1 MNLLLSLLSF
11 SLPVLMGV
19 LLIHALWVEKNNF
32 FDWALKLSLGTGIG
46 LGLFSLLYFVY
57 LFLFAGSRWF
67 LFVEIFM
74 AGIIL
79 FFTWQKLKPR
89 GHRDTE
95 KKQINSLQT
104 WALILAGIVFLTTAL
119 GILNYSRQRAQGDW
133 DAWMIYN
140 RAARFLYRDQVNW
153 QESFPQ
159 EMSVIFHADYPLL
172 LASNIAARWDILNK
186 ETPYVPMFQSVLFAF
201 AALGLVFGALG
212 KFKSTGQASLGLI
225 LLGGVPFYLYEGGRQ
240 TADLPL
246 AFFFL
251 ATVVF
256 IFSYYEEK
264 RLSMLI
270 FAGFTAALAAW
281 TKNEGLLF
289 LLIAGAV
296 IAINELRLRSFRG
309 ILYFVA
315 GSVLPL
321 CVALYFKVAL
331 APASEFLSGGLTKI
345 LQDIADP
352 ARHGIILAYFK
363 NIFLFSNGWYRV
375 GILPILCVYFL
386 VFHSRAKEN
395 PQAVFIGFA
404 IFTLQIIGYY
414 AFYLISP
421 YELDWHLSS
430 SIDRLFFHVYPTIL
444 FVTLAASQ
452 TPETIF
458 AE

>member
-1 MNLLLSLLSF
+1 MTALLSLLVF
-11 SLPVLMGV
+11 TLPALTGI
-19 LLIHALWVEKNNF
+19 LIVHAQWAEKNNF
-32 FDWALKLSLGTGIG
+32 FDWVLKVSLGTGIG
-46 LGLFSLLYFVY
+46 LGISSVLYFVY
-57 LFLFAGSRWF
+57 LLAFAGKPWF
-67 LFVEIFM
+67 LFVEIPM
-74 AGIIL
+74 AVIVL

-89 GHRDTE
+89 RHGDTE
-95 KKQINSLQT
+95 KKQLRPFQT
-104 WALILAGIVFLTTAL
+104 WMLILAGIVFLTTAL
-119 GILNYSRQRAQGDW
+119 GILNYARQRALGDW

-140 RAARFLYRDQVNW
+140 RAARFLYRDQTGW
-153 QESFPQ
+153 RESFPQ

-172 LASNIAARWDILNK
+172 LASNNASRWDILNK

-201 AALGLVFGALG
+201 TALGLIFGAVG
-212 KFKSTGQASLGLI
+212 RFKSAGQASLGLI
-225 LLGGVPFYLYEGGRQ
+225 LLAGVPFYLLEGGRQ

-264 RLSMLI
+264 RLSLLV
-270 FAGFTAALAAW
+270 FAGFSAALAAW

-289 LLIAGAV
+289 LLVSGV
-296 IAINELRLRSFRG
+296 IVAINELRLRSLRG

-315 GSVLPL
+315 GSVIPL

-331 APASEFLSGGLTKI
+331 APASEFTSGGLSKI
-345 LQDIADP
+345 MQDILDP
-352 ARHGIILAYFK
+352 ARHQIILTYFK
-363 NIFLFSNGWYRV
+363 NIFLFNSGWFRV
-375 GILPILCVYFL
+375 GILPILCIYFL
-386 VFHSRAKEN
+386 VFHSHK
-395 PQAVFIGFA
+395 PQAFVGFA

-430 SIDRLFFHVYPTIL
+430 SIDRLFIHVYPTIL
-444 FVTLAASQ
+444 FVTLIASQ

>member
-1 MNLLLSLLSF
+1 
-11 SLPVLMGV
+11 
-19 LLIHALWVEKNNF
+19 
-32 FDWALKLSLGTGIG
+32 
-46 LGLFSLLYFVY
+46 
-57 LFLFAGSRWF
+57 
-67 LFVEIFM
+67 M

-79 FFTWQKLKPR
+79 FFTWQKLKPW

-104 WALILAGIVFLTTAL
+104 WVLILAGIVFLTTAL

-140 RAARFLYRDQVNW
+140 RAARFLYRDQANW

-246 AFFFL
+246 AFFML

-256 IFSYYEEK
+256 IFSIYEEK

-270 FAGFTAALAAW
+270 LCR
-281 TKNEGLLF
+281 
-289 LLIAGAV
+289 
-296 IAINELRLRSFRG
+296 INRSPRRMDE
-309 ILYFVA
+309 
-315 GSVLPL
+315 
-321 CVALYFKVAL
+321 K
-331 APASEFLSGGLTKI
+331 
-345 LQDIADP
+345 
-352 ARHGIILAYFK
+352 
-363 NIFLFSNGWYRV
+363 
-375 GILPILCVYFL
+375 
-386 VFHSRAKEN
+386 
-395 PQAVFIGFA
+395 
-404 IFTLQIIGYY
+404 
-414 AFYLISP
+414 
-421 YELDWHLSS
+421 
-430 SIDRLFFHVYPTIL
+430 
-444 FVTLAASQ
+444 
-452 TPETIF
+452 
-458 AE
+458 